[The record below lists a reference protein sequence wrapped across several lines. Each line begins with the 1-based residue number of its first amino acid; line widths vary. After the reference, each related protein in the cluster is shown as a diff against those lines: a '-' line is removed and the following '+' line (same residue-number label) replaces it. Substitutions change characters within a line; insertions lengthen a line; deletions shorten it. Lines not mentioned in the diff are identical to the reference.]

1 MQVTQMSA
9 SCSWDPAVA
18 GIELRARANSVNSMA
33 LCAVAKED
41 HADVCT
47 LFLSDA
53 VCVLRRLVFSL
64 LKRKYRCMCPIIP
77 DVAEIF
83 DYCAHCFLGDC
94 FDLVFETEYKCFLR

>member
-1 MQVTQMSA
+1 MSA
-9 SCSWDPAVA
+9 SCSRDPAVA
-18 GIELRARANSVNSMA
+18 GIEFRARANSRNSRSLGA
-33 LCAVAKED
+33 AAKED

-47 LFLSDA
+47 LLMDPEAAGVQFA
-53 VCVLRRLVFSL
+53 QA
-64 LKRKYRCMCPIIP
+64 KYRCMCPIIP